1 MKTQVQSKNQQAIN
15 DFFEAFGV
23 DTAKEY
29 STSIF
34 DLTVMVAAQV
44 DIPSQYKEDLLTKL
58 KDLNRLVL
66 QLEKTEKVC
75 SPVFEGTEQRN

>member
-1 MKTQVQSKNQQAIN
+1 MKTQEQLKNQQAIN

-34 DLTVMVAAQV
+34 DLTVMVATQTN
-44 DIPSQYKEDLLTKL
+44 ISSEHKEDLLTKL
-58 KDLNRLVL
+58 KDLNRLIL
-66 QLEKTEKVC
+66 QFEKIEEVEI
-75 SPVFEGTEQRN
+75 SSFMNVAQSN